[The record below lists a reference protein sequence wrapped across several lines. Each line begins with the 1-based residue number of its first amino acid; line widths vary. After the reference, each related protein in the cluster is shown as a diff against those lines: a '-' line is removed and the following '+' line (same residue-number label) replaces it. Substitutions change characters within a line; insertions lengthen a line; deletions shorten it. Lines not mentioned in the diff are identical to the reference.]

1 MSGSTRVELEIDV
14 SDAVPGDETL
24 RTATTV
30 VLPAEGALREAP
42 VVFFAFPGGGY
53 SRHYYDLQIDG
64 FDGYSQA
71 EHHAADGA
79 IFVCCDHLAVGDSD
93 VPNLPL
99 DFEAVG
105 RANAATA
112 REILDRLERGE
123 LHDDLP
129 PVRRAAAVAL
139 GQSFGGFV
147 LTIGQANDPVF
158 DGVAMLGWSGIET
171 LPPWPADVDL
181 ADLLSGS
188 AGDGMDH
195 PMRAVFHSDAEPEEL
210 IRRDMTRGGAMGSPE
225 AWGTANGPGGP
236 AVRGTRGPLGPGVV
250 AAEAAAIA
258 QPVFV
263 GCGVIDV
270 VGDPWSEPTA
280 YRGSRDVTVAVF
292 EQMAHMHN
300 FAPTRALL
308 WNRLAAWAAGIVPS
322 VG

>member
-1 MSGSTRVELEIDV
+1 MKRVEVEVDV
-14 SDAVPGDETL
+14 SAAVPGDESL
-24 RTATTV
+24 RTAATV
-30 VLPAEGALREAP
+30 VLPDEGELGASP
-42 VVFFAFPGGGY
+42 VVFFGFPGGGY
-53 SRHYYDLQIDG
+53 NRHYYDLQLEG
-64 FDGYSQA
+64 HDGYSQA
-71 EHHAADGA
+71 EHHASDGA

-93 VPNLPL
+93 VPTAPL

-112 REILDRLERGE
+112 QEILGRLERGG
-123 LHDDLP
+123 LHAALP
-129 PVRRAAAVAL
+129 PVRRSAAVGL

-171 LPPWPADVDL
+171 LPPWPADLDI
-181 ADLLSGS
+181 AEILSGG

-210 IRRDMTRGGAMGSPE
+210 VRRDMTRSGAMGSPE

-236 AVRGTRGPLGPGVV
+236 AVTGTRGPLGPGVV

-263 GCGVIDV
+263 GCGEIDV

-280 YRGSRDVTVAVF
+280 YRGSRDVTVAVY
-292 EQMAHMHN
+292 ERMAHMHN

-308 WNRLAAWAAGIVPS
+308 WDRLAAWARGIVPTT
-322 VG
+322 G